1 MKIPVM
7 LSKKKVIACVLSVM
21 MLCGMSAFAYAE
33 DGTAQAE
40 KTAVTQEGVVD
51 DDVQLMEE
59 NEAEASKDAELK
71 EETSEQKVSEQET
84 SGQTASEQK
93 EVASATNEKENQVVG
108 KVTAQSFA
116 QPVEV
121 KLSGKVTLD
130 NGDVKKDDYMLILHD
145 VTDESKEDKLIN
157 NGDDGTF
164 SFTLTYNEELP
175 SHKYTISQKKETDLK
190 YIAIPTVDYDSTIH
204 HITITVNEDRTVS
217 VYDEDNKKPISKI
230 NDQNEFG
237 PFNFKNKVKTQSN
250 TNSNTNTNASTTVT
264 PATYQFKVKV
274 NLTGRTLV
282 KDQYTYTLRE
292 TTSGVASADRKTLT
306 AKNDASGNVTFDA
319 ITYDKEGEYTYTI
332 TQGNSTVSG
341 LNNDNTTY
349 NATVTVTK
357 ASDGKLSAALTKL
370 TKGNST
376 TDVKSSGLVF
386 NNSAPTTT
394 TTTTNTTDANKG
406 PTNTAKGPTTGDS
419 SEIGLFTGLLVG
431 FVIVLIGTL
440 FSFRRR
446 KSSRK

>member
-71 EETSEQKVSEQET
+71 EETSEQKVSEQEA
-84 SGQTASEQK
+84 SGQTAS
-93 EVASATNEKENQVVG
+93 NEKENAAEKDATKENGKETAG
-108 KVTAQSFA
+108 KVTAQSFT

-121 KLSGKVTLD
+121 DFYGKVALEGKTLED
-130 NGDVKKDDYMLILHD
+130 DQFTVVVEDTVDSTKNIEKKVDKSGDY
-145 VTDESKEDKLIN
+145 
-157 NGDDGTF
+157 TF
-164 SFTLTYNEELP
+164 
-175 SHKYTISQKKETDLK
+175 TISFPEDVQQHHYKIREKVTNTTDSSLQADDK
-190 YIAIPTVDYDSTIH
+190 VYEIYVSVQP
-204 HITITVNEDRTVS
+204 DRTYS
-217 VYDEDNKKPISKI
+217 VYDVDNSKPLAKNG
-230 NDQNEFG
+230 NDQYG
-237 PFNFKNKVKTQSN
+237 PFNFTNKVKTQ
-250 TNSNTNTNASTTVT
+250 SNTNTNASTTVT
-264 PATYQFKVKV
+264 PTTYQFKVKV

-282 KDQYTYTLRE
+282 KDQYTYTLKE
-292 TTSGVASADRKTLT
+292 TTPGVASADRKTLT

-386 NNSAPTTT
+386 NNSTPTTT